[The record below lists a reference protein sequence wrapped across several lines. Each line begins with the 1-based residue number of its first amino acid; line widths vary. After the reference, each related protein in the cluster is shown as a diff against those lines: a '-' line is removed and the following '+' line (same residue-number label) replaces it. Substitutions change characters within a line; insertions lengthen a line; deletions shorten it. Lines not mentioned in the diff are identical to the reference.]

1 MLPTQRALAG
11 RYRSAGY
18 RLRLWGSARRAGNRD
33 CLERKAQYN
42 EVVRVMD
49 MLLSR
54 SETVMAMFQLGMLTA
69 LWGIYTEVRRVADD
83 RKAEKK

>member
-1 MLPTQRALAG
+1 
-11 RYRSAGY
+11 
-18 RLRLWGSARRAGNRD
+18 
-33 CLERKAQYN
+33 
-42 EVVRVMD
+42 MD